1 MLHFRWSLIGIGI
14 AITLSLVTEYQIN
27 TVPAVA
33 ALRLKSIPAFVALAS
48 FVVVYS
54 VYWYKVRP
62 KITTGLAVFVGG
74 LVLLSV
80 IGLPLWFWLAALPDG
95 LPMTRQPNIAVK
107 AAPYGRW
114 TLRDKPSRSAG

>member
-1 MLHFRWSLIGIGI
+1 MLHLRWSLIGIGI

-62 KITTGLAVFVGG
+62 KITTGLAVFVGS

-80 IGLPLWFWLAALPDG
+80 IGLPLWFLVGCASGPVCL
-95 LPMTRQPNIAVK
+95 
-107 AAPYGRW
+107 
-114 TLRDKPSRSAG
+114 